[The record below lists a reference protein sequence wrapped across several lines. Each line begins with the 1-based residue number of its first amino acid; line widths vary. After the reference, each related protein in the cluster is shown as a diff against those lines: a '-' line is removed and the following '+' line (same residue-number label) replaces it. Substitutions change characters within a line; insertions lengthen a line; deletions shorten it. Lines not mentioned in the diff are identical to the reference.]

1 MSLSLKVRHLPRYR
15 GIASLLI
22 KQWRSGNLTDFDP
35 DEPVSDDPSVAAD
48 AQKLVEDL
56 ESMGP
61 TFIKL
66 GQLLSTRADLLPS
79 AYIAALSRLQDDV
92 VPIPY
97 EEIAAT
103 VSSEIGARLSKAF
116 QFFDA
121 KPAASASLGQVHR
134 AVLRDGRPVAV
145 KVQRPGV
152 REQVIEDMAVI
163 EELAAFVDQHT
174 AVGRNYGFGGMVEE
188 FRRSI
193 MAELDYRLEAAN
205 LRQLAA
211 NLVEYDRIFV
221 PQPIDDY
228 STSLVLTMEFVAG
241 RNIGSLGPLAQQEID
256 GQVLAEQLFRSYLDQ
271 VLVDGFF
278 HADPHPGNILLT
290 DDGRLALI
298 DLGMVAHIGGH
309 QQDMLIR
316 LLLALSRGQGG
327 EVAEVMAELGDKRDG
342 WDRQR
347 FDRAICELVEQH
359 RGVAVGQ
366 IESGRVLADIA
377 RIAVDCGLHPPAE
390 LTMLSKALLN
400 LDQIVAKLDP
410 DFEPDAAIQEHAG
423 KLMRSKIVESAS
435 PSNLLT
441 TAMDVREFVERL
453 PRRVNKVMDA
463 LAEGELRLDI
473 HGIDEK
479 ELMRGVQ
486 KLANRLTTGLV
497 IAALIVGAAM
507 LTRIET
513 KTRLFGYPAL
523 AIVCFLL
530 AAFAGLWLI
539 LSSVLHDLP
548 QRRRRRHR

>member
-1 MSLSLKVRHLPRYR
+1 MPRYR

-35 DEPVSDDPSVAAD
+35 DAPVSDDPSVAAD

-359 RGVAVGQ
+359 RGVSVGQ

-377 RIAVDCGLHPPAE
+377 RIAVDCGLQPPAE